1 MYSFRRIFG
10 FAALAL
16 GLLLL
21 HGGSAIA
28 QNRAI
33 KGKVTDDKGQPIA
46 GAQITLMGLDVSRTF
61 TVKSDKR
68 GEYIYLL
75 GLQAATYRV
84 VARAKGFKPEF
95 KDQLRPQ
102 LSEQLVADFQL
113 TPGEDYKLPFEMTD
127 AEKADYAK
135 RLADQEKKRKVN
147 DEIKVDFA
155 QAVQLSESGKY
166 AEAIDLFKKT
176 LERSPDESAIYAGI
190 AKAYEKLGKNDEA
203 VTFYEKAIGLSPND
217 AALYSNMGVTLSTMG
232 KVAESEAAFK
242 KAASIDPVGAG
253 QTFYNLGATLV
264 NNGQTEKAAEAF
276 KQSIAADPN
285 FAESYYQLGI
295 SLSGKPDTMPAA
307 IEALKKYIEIGKKP
321 DQVDVAKELMKALGG
336 K

>member
-1 MYSFRRIFG
+1 MYSFRRLFG

-16 GLLLL
+16 VILL
-21 HGGSAIA
+21 HGSSAIA

-33 KGKVTDDKGQPIA
+33 KGKVTDDKGQPVA
-46 GAQITLMGLDVSRTF
+46 GAQITLLGVDVSRTF
-61 TVKSDKR
+61 TVKTDKK
-68 GEYIYLL
+68 GEYFYLL

-95 KDQLRPQ
+95 KDNLRPGLSDQ
-102 LSEQLVADFQL
+102 LDASFQL
-113 TPGEDYKLPFEMTD
+113 TPGEDYKLPFEMSD
-127 AEKADYAK
+127 AEKANYAK
-135 RLADQEKKRKVN
+135 KREELEKKQKVN

-166 AEAIDLFKKT
+166 AEAIELFKKT
-176 LERSPDESAIYAGI
+176 LEKSPDEPAIYAGI
-190 AKAYEKLGKNDEA
+190 AKAYEKSGKNDESL
-203 VTFYEKAIGLSPND
+203 TFYEKAIGLNPND
-217 AALYSNMGVTLSTMG
+217 AALYSNMGVLLSTMG

-242 KAASIDPVGAG
+242 KAASLDPISAA

-264 NNGQTEKAAEAF
+264 NNGQTDKAAEAF
-276 KQSIAADPN
+276 RQSIAADPS

-307 IEALKKYIEIGKKP
+307 IDALKKYIEIGKKP
-321 DQVDVAKELMKALGG
+321 DQVEVAKDLIKALGG